1 MKLSSYREH
10 AREKPNLKTR
20 TKEKTNENDRQKS
33 TLV

>member
-10 AREKPNLKTR
+10 AREKPKTR
-20 TKEKTNENDRQKS
+20 TKEKTNKNDRQKS